1 MNPVKN
7 RIRGGIALLMV
18 GLWLLPSRVG
28 AGVETKTAGKTR
40 VSGKAQ
46 SARKTRTGS
55 PARRQAGRKNTR
67 ASLKGKRRV
76 SSRQRLAQ
84 LRLQPERTAEIQRA
98 LIQAG
103 YLKEEPTGR
112 WDDQTRAAM
121 IRYQTDHG
129 FPTTGFPEAK
139 SLMKLGLGPHPLPEE
154 LDSSA
159 RAQVSADSVTK
170 DNSGSDQPPAP
181 NLPPSDPPRNE

>member
-1 MNPVKN
+1 MNPFKS
-7 RIRGGIALLMV
+7 RIRGGIVLLMV
-18 GLWLLPSRVG
+18 GWWLLPSRVG
-28 AGVETKTAGKTR
+28 AEVQTKPAAKTR
-40 VSGKAQ
+40 VSGKTQ
-46 SARKTRTGS
+46 SARKTRAGS
-55 PARRQAGRKNTR
+55 PARRRATGKHTK

-84 LRLQPERTAEIQRA
+84 LRLQPERVTEIQRA

-103 YLKEEPTGR
+103 YLKEEPTGK

-121 IRYQTDHG
+121 LRYQTDHG
-129 FPTTGFPEAK
+129 FPTTGLPEAK

-159 RAQVSADSVTK
+159 RAEASAASAAK
-170 DNSGSDQPPAP
+170 DDPTSPQ
-181 NLPPSDPPRNE
+181 LPPKGPPPSSPPQIE